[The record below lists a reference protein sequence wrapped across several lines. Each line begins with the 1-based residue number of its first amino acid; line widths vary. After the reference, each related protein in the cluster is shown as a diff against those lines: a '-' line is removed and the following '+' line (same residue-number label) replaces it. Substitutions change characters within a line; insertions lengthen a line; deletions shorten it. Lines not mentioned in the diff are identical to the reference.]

1 MTQKPQLDANGW
13 EIPDPQPLEIPG
25 GFKKPETLQEQI
37 RRLIRAA
44 SREAAEQGLETFEE
58 AEDFN
63 VDDDFDPHTP
73 YEVFFDPVL
82 NKEISPEE
90 FDTHKEHYMKQYVAA
105 HNEYFSR
112 VDTEHKMAEN
122 LYRWKKSKSDAPVSP
137 SPEGR
142 GTEGGGETPSNK

>member
-1 MTQKPQLDANGW
+1 MTKPALDANGW

-44 SREAAEQGLETFEE
+44 SEDAKNQGLETFEE

-63 VDDDFDPHTP
+63 VDDDFDPNTP

-82 NKEISPEE
+82 NREISPQE
-90 FDTHKEHYMKQYVAA
+90 FEQHKEHYMKQYVAA

-122 LYRWKKSKSDAPVSP
+122 LYRYKKQQP
-137 SPEGR
+137 SRAASERASSEGKKDVDN
-142 GTEGGGETPSNK
+142 NKEE